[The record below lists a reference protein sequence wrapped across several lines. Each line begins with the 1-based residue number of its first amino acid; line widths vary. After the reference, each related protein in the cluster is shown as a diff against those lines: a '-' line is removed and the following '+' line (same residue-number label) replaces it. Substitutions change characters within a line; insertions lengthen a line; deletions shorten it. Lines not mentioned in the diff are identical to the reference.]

1 MDAKSLEKY
10 KKSLLELRAQLLNRS
25 LRASKDALALN
36 PDDLADETDHAAAVI
51 QQNISLDV
59 QKRDRFLLNEIEHA
73 LSKFEIGMYGIC
85 EDSEEPIDE
94 ARLVAQPW
102 TRYSVEAAEIREKRA
117 KRFANHG

>member
-1 MDAKSLEKY
+1 MDAKKLEKLR
-10 KKSLLELRAQLLNRS
+10 KSLLEMRAQLLNRS
-25 LRASKDALALN
+25 ARVAKDALALN

-59 QKRDRFLLNEIEHA
+59 QKRDRFLLKEIEHA
-73 LSKFEIGMYGIC
+73 LAKFENGMYGVC

-94 ARLVAQPW
+94 ARLEAQPW
-102 TRYSVEAAEIREKRA
+102 TRYSVEAAELREKRA